1 MQQPPPAT
9 APDWYLLDTNIL
21 ARLTERSSRQHQTAA
36 NAVKTLIARGAL
48 LFITPQNFGE
58 FWSLATRPPT
68 KNGMGLTAATA
79 AAEFANHKNAFRMLP
94 DDAATFAQWERLVS
108 TYGVIGPD
116 VHDARLAAVALV
128 YQVPNVLTFNGK
140 HFRRFA
146 PEGLKIVDPASIATA
161 TQPTTGSK

>member
-1 MQQPPPAT
+1 MPQTPQAT

-21 ARLTERSSRQHQTAA
+21 ARLTERTSRQHQTAA
-36 NAVKTLIARGAL
+36 DAVRILIARGAL

-58 FWSLATRPPT
+58 FWSLTTRPTT

-79 AAEFANHKNAFRMLP
+79 AAEFANHKGAFRMLP
-94 DDAATFAQWERLVS
+94 DAAATFAQWERLVS
-108 TYGVIGPD
+108 TYNVTGPD

-128 YQVPNVLTFNGK
+128 YQVPHVLTFNGK

-146 PEGLKIVDPASIATA
+146 PEGLKIVDPATIANA
-161 TQPTTGSK
+161 TQPTTGTK